1 MASDVSHSKFS
12 AREVHRIGIL
22 DIRILNTDRNDAN
35 ILVVEPWTEGGAM
48 HDSMHDSMGAV
59 DGRGDGDGGDG
70 GYGGDGMGGVGG
82 LGGVG
87 GMGGVGGVGGGGI
100 AGIAESVAA
109 SEEWRLVPI
118 DHGYCLPTNLE
129 VGWCD
134 WCWYDWPQA
143 KVRSLSYLV
152 HLF

>member
-12 AREVHRIGIL
+12 SREVHRIGIL

-35 ILVVEPWTEGGAM
+35 ILVVEPWTEGGAGHDSM
-48 HDSMHDSMGAV
+48 NDSMHDSMRDSMQGSMYDSMGAMGAV
-59 DGRGDGDGGDG
+59 D
-70 GYGGDGMGGVGG
+70 
-82 LGGVG
+82 
-87 GMGGVGGVGGGGI
+87 
-100 AGIAESVAA
+100 
-109 SEEWRLVPI
+109 EEGRLVPI

-143 KVRSLSYLV
+143 KVMSRSSTSILATEPIAIV
-152 HLF
+152 GP